1 MKIKHSILGN
11 KYIEA
16 ADKEENPQLDLAD
29 ELQANLDDDFEYILA
44 GIEKLK
50 RENKLSEAIAIME
63 SLSDALNIAISDIS
77 DNFSDIS
84 DNPDED

>member
-16 ADKEENPQLDLAD
+16 ADKDENPQLDLAD
-29 ELQANLDDDFEYILA
+29 ELQANLDDDFDYILA

-77 DNFSDIS
+77 DNIDST
-84 DNPDED
+84 PEEE

>member
-1 MKIKHSILGN
+1 MKIRHSILGN

-16 ADKEENPQLDLAD
+16 ADKDTNPQLDLAD

-50 RENKLSEAIAIME
+50 RENKLSEAITIME
-63 SLSDALNIAISDIS
+63 SLSDALNVAISDIG
-77 DNFSDIS
+77 DNIDST
-84 DNPDED
+84 PEEE